1 MIAVCLFAAGR
12 VNAFIKLL
20 LDPDEVEECKD
31 DKGRDIFLYPDK
43 DLHIRPYMKAEL
55 GVTG

>member
-1 MIAVCLFAAGR
+1 MIAVCLFAAGK

-20 LDPDEVEECKD
+20 LDPKEVVECEDEN
-31 DKGRDIFLYPDK
+31 GRDIFRYPDK
-43 DLHIRPYMKAEL
+43 DLQITPDMKAEL